1 MTKND
6 LQVVQRKSG
15 MSAGR
20 YEVFIINPVGK
31 RFRSKNEI
39 KAFFEKTG
47 EKSLNADDFDFA
59 TYGSGRNLELA
70 RVGQHKNLTLDLHRI
85 EGVSEFVGTSASAN
99 LPPSLN
105 QFLS

>member
-70 RVGQHKNLTLDLHRI
+70 RVGQHKNLT
-85 EGVSEFVGTSASAN
+85 
-99 LPPSLN
+99 
-105 QFLS
+105 